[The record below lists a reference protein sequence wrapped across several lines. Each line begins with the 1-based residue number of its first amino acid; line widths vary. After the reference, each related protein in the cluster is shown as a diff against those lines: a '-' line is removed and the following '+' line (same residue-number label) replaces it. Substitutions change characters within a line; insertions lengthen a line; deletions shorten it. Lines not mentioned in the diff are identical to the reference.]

1 MIPDTPA
8 SLSQQDGSSR
18 LIVISGQ
25 SGAGKSVALRVLED
39 LGYYC
44 VDNLPVNLL
53 SQFVDSVKESR
64 QNVAVSIDI
73 RNLPRDPDSVTET
86 LHQLKTSLEVTVFF
100 LDADNETLLKRYSE
114 TRRIHPLSI
123 GQDKLSLAEAIEQE
137 TRQLAALKEQAD
149 LVIDSSNRSLHELSE
164 TVRMRVLGRESQEL
178 VMVFESFGFKYG
190 LPSDADY
197 VFDVRFLPNPHWEP
211 NLRPLTGL
219 DTPIH
224 EFLEGYP
231 EVTRLRRDIQRFI
244 DNWLPML
251 EKNNRSYLTVAI
263 GCTGGKHR
271 SVYLTQ
277 KLGEHFKGQGKQVH
291 IRHKSLE
298 EHHS

>member
-1 MIPDTPA
+1 M
-8 SLSQQDGSSR
+8 R
-18 LIVISGQ
+18 LIVVSGQ

-53 SQFVDSVKESR
+53 NDFVESVREIN

-73 RNLPRDPDSVTET
+73 RNLPKEPQLVTDT
-86 LHQLKTSLEVTVFF
+86 LEQLEAATDIDVNVLF
-100 LDADNETLLKRYSE
+100 LDASKQTLLKRYSE

-123 GQDKLSLAEAIEQE
+123 GQEKLSL
-137 TRQLAALKEQAD
+137 EQAID
-149 LVIDSSNRSLHELSE
+149 LEKTLLTPLAEQASIVIDSSDCNLYELSE
-164 TVRMRVLGRESQEL
+164 KVRFKVEGKEKQEL
-178 VMVFESFGFKYG
+178 IIVFQSFGFKYG

-211 NLRPLTGL
+211 DLRPLTGL
-219 DTPIH
+219 DAPIH
-224 EFLEGYP
+224 SFLEKHP
-231 EVTRLRRDIQRFI
+231 EVIELKQQIQGFVEQ
-244 DNWLPML
+244 WLPML

-277 KLGEHFKGQGKQVH
+277 KIGEYFEQLGHQVQ
-291 IRHKSLE
+291 IRHASLE
-298 EHHS
+298 KHQQG